1 MGAVSDTI
9 KDEENGGNILGM
21 YLCGDDNEI
30 LFYNG
35 SGKEENDAA
44 LRERHTIN
52 LRSRSRTIGI
62 CLQKNVLYVLG
73 ENGDLDAIV
82 DPFTFINERRKR
94 KMNKSENVEEKR
106 MMMDD

>member
-1 MGAVSDTI
+1 
-9 KDEENGGNILGM
+9 M

-52 LRSRSRTIGI
+52 LRSRSRIIGI
-62 CLQKNVLYVLG
+62 CRQKNVLYVLG

-82 DPFTFINERRKR
+82 EPFNFIIERRKR
-94 KMNKSENVEEKR
+94 KMNRPDNEEEKR
-106 MMMDD
+106 MIMDD

>member
-1 MGAVSDTI
+1 M
-9 KDEENGGNILGM
+9 GM

-44 LRERHTIN
+44 LRERHSIN
-52 LRSRSRTIGI
+52 LRSRSRIIGI

-94 KMNKSENVEEKR
+94 KMNRSDSEEEKR
-106 MMMDD
+106 MVMDD